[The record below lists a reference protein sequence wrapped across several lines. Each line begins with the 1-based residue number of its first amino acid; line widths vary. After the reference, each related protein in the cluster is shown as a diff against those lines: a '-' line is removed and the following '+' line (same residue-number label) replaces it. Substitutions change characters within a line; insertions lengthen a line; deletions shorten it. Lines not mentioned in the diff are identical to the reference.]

1 MRKGAIAVALLAYY
15 YAPTVTWYQLSSAAQ
30 GVKILLSLSREDIRK
45 CTEAYDFMGKVS
57 MERMSN
63 TEEETEHVRAYY
75 KVINPLLAIADI
87 EKMYIPPQ
95 IDPKKGLY
103 ENQLIWE
110 RMVKDT
116 LQAGKDSKLLDVGC
130 GRGRISHHMAT
141 MTGGKVSG
149 FNIDESQIQS
159 AREYAEHTGLSQRL
173 DFKIGDHHKRF
184 DYEDASFDGAYSFQA
199 MWPFF
204 KPDEIDHAA
213 KELFRVLKPGG
224 RYSCGEY
231 LLSPQFDREDKE
243 HMALHRLFL
252 PTLAATQSN
261 YPAEV
266 TDALQRAGF
275 KIIQSAPSIAPAWP
289 LTDQKTD
296 LFHAL
301 RFVVNCAVKVGFLP
315 DWIIELIDNLLKGG
329 IAWADAEKMK
339 IADLNW
345 RIVAEKPK

>member
-1 MRKGAIAVALLAYY
+1 
-15 YAPTVTWYQLSSAAQ
+15 
-30 GVKILLSLSREDIRK
+30 
-45 CTEAYDFMGKVS
+45 MGS

-110 RMVKDT
+110 RMVKDS
-116 LQAGKDSKLLDVGC
+116 LQLGKESKLL
-130 GRGRISHHMAT
+130 
-141 MTGGKVSG
+141 
-149 FNIDESQIQS
+149 
-159 AREYAEHTGLSQRL
+159 
-173 DFKIGDHHKRF
+173 
-184 DYEDASFDGAYSFQA
+184 
-199 MWPFF
+199 
-204 KPDEIDHAA
+204 DEIDHAA

-231 LLSPQFDREDKE
+231 LLSPQFDRNDKE

-261 YPAEV
+261 YPEEV
-266 TDALQRAGF
+266 TSALQRAGF
-275 KIIQSAPSIAPAWP
+275 DIIQSAPSIAPAWP

-296 LFHAL
+296 LFHGM

-315 DWIIELIDNLLKGG
+315 EWIIDLIDNLLKGG

-345 RIVAEKPK
+345 RIVAQKPK